1 MQLSKHFSSEEF
13 ACKCGCGYDNMS
25 PKLIQVLEELREVY
39 NAPITI
45 NSGCR
50 CEKWNI
56 HEKGTKDSQHLLG
69 TAADIVVKGVS
80 PYKIYQYLN
89 SKYKNKYGI
98 GLYST
103 WVHIDVREGNAA
115 RWSK

>member
-13 ACKCGCGYDNMS
+13 ACKCRCGYDDIS
-25 PKLIQVLEELREVY
+25 PELIQVLEELRVVY

-50 CEKWNI
+50 CEKWNKKVGGE
-56 HEKGTKDSQHLLG
+56 EKSQHLLG

-103 WVHIDVREGNAA
+103 WVHIDVRKQQA